1 MQVKEAVAKAKAYV
15 SDFFVDDGI
24 SDVRLEEVGYDDLH
38 GVWELT
44 MSFVRRGY
52 VRDTQGPVGGL
63 TAALEAIDSLTRIFR
78 VVRLRDDDGRVLSV
92 KLRDAS
98 RGAAWVRA
106 RHQPDGPVRGR
117 PHFADGSRA
126 TPASGEVRTL
136 RLRSVGQGPQRLWWS
151 NVVTETSTLL
161 GHGRKS
167 STDDYAQVLAGLI
180 RDLDEVY
187 VASKDAVERSDFA
200 RLGVTDSALLQMASE
215 EFDLLTDDEP
225 LYRTAV
231 EVGCRAVLFSQLREY
246 ARQIR

>member
-1 MQVKEAVAKAKAYV
+1 MAQPG
-15 SDFFVDDGI
+15 FVLDTNLMVLFVVGLT
-24 SDVRLEEVGYDDLH
+24 SPTEVG
-38 GVWELT
+38 
-44 MSFVRRGY
+44 
-52 VRDTQGPVGGL
+52 
-63 TAALEAIDSLTRIFR
+63 
-78 VVRLRDDDGRVLSV
+78 
-92 KLRDAS
+92 
-98 RGAAWVRA
+98 
-106 RHQPDGPVRGR
+106 RHQRLVKFEPFDFDLLVKVLNGCGGP
-117 PHFADGSRA
+117 
-126 TPASGEVRTL
+126 TL
-136 RLRSVGQGPQRLWWS
+136 IP